1 MLLSRARF
9 TRIFVEFRRFGLDL
23 GPLRGRGGGGE
34 EGVLINRSWK
44 EAEENAGGEEG
55 PHIFWAE
62 ADASKAETLTPF
74 CPKEQGEHVKVVL
87 NFFRV
92 LYYRLPFLCRRDLHP
107 PSISFTEKESKTKLV
122 SDDNL
127 C

>member
-1 MLLSRARF
+1 MVLSRARF
-9 TRIFVEFRRFGLDL
+9 TRILVEVRRFGLDL
-23 GPLRGRGGGGE
+23 GSLRGRGGGE

-62 ADASKAETLTPF
+62 ANASKAETLTPF

-87 NFFRV
+87 I
-92 LYYRLPFLCRRDLHP
+92 FLGFSITAYP
-107 PSISFTEKESKTKLV
+107 PCVVVICIRHQYPSRKRKTKL
-122 SDDNL
+122 N
-127 C
+127 